1 MFIISCLFF
10 TLPVFATYFALRVK
24 NLIVAAVLTWV
35 ALWIPSCFVM
45 GALGDVGRHYYGR
58 DIGVILPAV
67 FISYLAF
74 ALLACF
80 LLRHSLSRR
89 IYSF

>member
-1 MFIISCLFF
+1 ML
-10 TLPVFATYFALRVK
+10 
-24 NLIVAAVLTWV
+24 AAVLTWI
-35 ALWIPSCFVM
+35 ALSVPFYLVMQAGQLFLAWDGLSLRFVL
-45 GALGDVGRHYYGR
+45 A
-58 DIGVILPAV
+58 I
-67 FISYLAF
+67 FFSYATF

>member
-1 MFIISCLFF
+1 MGVGLFNEMCWR
-10 TLPVFATYFALRVK
+10 LHSDLSM
-24 NLIVAAVLTWV
+24 NLVVA
-35 ALWIPSCFVM
+35 
-45 GALGDVGRHYYGR
+45 GALVGN
-58 DIGVILPAV
+58 A
-67 FISYLAF
+67 AF

>member
-1 MFIISCLFF
+1 MF
-10 TLPVFATYFALRVK
+10 P
-24 NLIVAAVLTWV
+24 AAFL
-35 ALWIPSCFVM
+35 
-45 GALGDVGRHYYGR
+45 
-58 DIGVILPAV
+58 
-67 FISYLAF
+67 SYLAF

>member
-1 MFIISCLFF
+1 M
-10 TLPVFATYFALRVK
+10 
-24 NLIVAAVLTWV
+24 
-35 ALWIPSCFVM
+35 
-45 GALGDVGRHYYGR
+45 
-58 DIGVILPAV
+58 LPA
-67 FISYLAF
+67 FPITYAAF